1 MPKRL
6 KRRGRDRG
14 LCADQAQNPDREVH
28 MDDMVYVER
37 LTAFGLTRQE
47 ASIYLCLYKN
57 GTLTGY
63 EAAKLTGIS
72 RSNVYNALA
81 GLAEKGAAYLLEGSS
96 SRYMAVPIG
105 ELCDNKLRALA
116 EAGRWLEQNM
126 PTAVQPAEG
135 YITIVGEQQI
145 LDKMHHMLEEAGKRI
160 YLAASSEWVARFAPE
175 LSLLLAKRIKVVLLS
190 DREPEGLKGA
200 VFYRTEGKAEQV
212 RLIEDSRY
220 VLTGELTGSRQDIC
234 LYTGQR
240 VLVDALKEA
249 MRNEIKLIE
258 LTGKKKKTKGEA
270 G

>member
-1 MPKRL
+1 
-6 KRRGRDRG
+6 
-14 LCADQAQNPDREVH
+14 

-135 YITIVGEQQI
+135 YITIAGEQQI
-145 LDKMHHMLEEAGKRI
+145 LDKMRHMLEEAGKRI

>member
-175 LSLLLAKRIKVVLLS
+175 LSLLLAKRIKLDNFRSAMIYGGIVGSTSGVS
-190 DREPEGLKGA
+190 AGLTATDPKLVPYGA
-200 VFYRTEGKAEQV
+200 MTAIF
-212 RLIEDSRY
+212 
-220 VLTGELTGSRQDIC
+220 LTGLGC
-234 LYTGQR
+234 LMCPTVFFG
-240 VLVDALKEA
+240 VV
-249 MRNEIKLIE
+249 NLIF
-258 LTGKKKKTKGEA
+258 
-270 G
+270 